1 MTFPA
6 QFAGLPGGGVQLA
19 DFNGGPQFQTLPY
32 HYDNGSGNGG
42 VHTLPFPTQP
52 GNSHHC
58 CCCDGEDQQT
68 GDNANPS
75 QTGPTNQNQSIS
87 RILQLVGQLLSLLGG
102 MFGGGSNGSGNG
114 SAQIVPLGNAPTTQ
128 QQQPAL
134 TTV

>member
-6 QFAGLPGGGVQLA
+6 QFGGLPGGGVQLA
-19 DFNGGPQFQTLPY
+19 DFGASPQFQTLPY
-32 HYDNGSGNGG
+32 RYDNGNGNGG

-58 CCCDGEDQQT
+58 CCDGNDQQT

-75 QTGPTNQNQSIS
+75 QTDPTNQNQSIS

-102 MFGGGSNGSGNG
+102 MFGGGNSGSGNG
-114 SAQIVPLGNAPTTQ
+114 TAQIVPLGNAPTTQ